1 MPDLKNVDKLTIREI
16 LVALIGE
23 EKADILLKTIIQGIN
38 DGKQGEDL
46 YKLIYETLC
55 KLSVTNTQ
63 VILFLQ
69 VIPQVN
75 PQVNPEKN
83 F

>member
-38 DGKQGEDL
+38 DGKQGEEL

>member
-1 MPDLKNVDKLTIREI
+1 VPDLENFDRMTIREI

-23 EKADILLKTIIQGIN
+23 EKADILLKTIIQGIK
-38 DGKQGEDL
+38 DGKQGEEH

-55 KLSVTNTQ
+55 RLSVTNTQ
-63 VILFLQ
+63 VIFFLQ
-69 VIPQVN
+69 VIPHVN
-75 PQVNPEKN
+75 PHVNPETN